1 MGISTSI
8 SRFSDY
14 YRRHGLR
21 ATIGRMGVALKRAF
35 FSGRSVL
42 FYCDLARLTAPP
54 ADLPSFLK
62 VERKRS
68 PAELSP
74 EDLEG
79 MTSFWNPKLATR
91 NMKER
96 FGKGAS
102 LWLIKSRDS
111 LAGYG
116 WTLWG
121 STVEPH
127 YFPLGPD
134 DVHLF
139 DFHVFPQYRGR
150 GMNPFLVTHI
160 LRSLATE
167 GADRAL
173 IEAAEWNQA
182 QLSSLLKTPFRRLGQ
197 ARKLTIFGRT
207 IVCWAEN
214 ETIGELQGQTER
226 KGGVVKVRASHGG

>member
-1 MGISTSI
+1 MGVSTSL
-8 SRFSDY
+8 SRFAEY
-14 YRRHGLR
+14 YRRHGFWP
-21 ATIGRMGVALKRAF
+21 TIRRVGLAVKRSL
-35 FSGRSVL
+35 FSNRSVL
-42 FYCDLARLTAPP
+42 FYCDLAKLTSPP
-54 ADLPSFLK
+54 AGLPSFLK
-62 VERKRS
+62 VERKKS
-68 PAELSP
+68 AAEISP
-74 EDLEG
+74 EDLLE
-79 MTSFWNPKLATR
+79 MASFWNPKLAQR

-102 LWLIKSRDS
+102 LWLIRSYDQ

-116 WTLWG
+116 WTLRG
-121 STVEPH
+121 GTIEPH
-127 YFPLGPD
+127 YFPLGQN

-150 GMNPFLVTHI
+150 GMNPFLVAHI

-167 GADRAL
+167 AAGRAF

-182 QLSSLLKTPFRRLGQ
+182 QLSSLTKTPFRLLGM

-214 ETIGELQGQTER
+214 GTVHRGTKVPVRPIDNPGSGQ
-226 KGGVVKVRASHGG
+226 